1 MEPFEK
7 RREESIKRAF
17 LYVNKLKEFE
27 QKKTFKIPFILKEKG
42 VVEVDRLFLLCL
54 FIDFSFKLYIVHH
67 TNTEEELA
75 KLDRCCMLLWSM
87 LQCHDEETA
96 VQAAVAI
103 NVVKAIYPLLDNND
117 KNLAHLCGFY
127 HDLFTYKDSPLE
139 SVEATHGIFCGFFAI
154 ALTFANIFAEV
165 EKNIFDSFRSFPAYK
180 ATSTTS
186 QPYWEYV
193 KPVFERCAAEIPL
206 SATPEQIGYIFNRH
220 FKATKAEIGEF
231 ERRNETDQCA
241 NIEEPKKLELVLRL
255 HGLWN
260 KTQYDDGS
268 FEDEDTLRSRM
279 RRNWCKTFRN
289 WYKKEQERKQSDEE
303 RVLAYMEKT
312 IWKRVDTKVLITQ
325 ASKNFGVND
334 ITQWSPE
341 TMGFFN
347 SIIQELNN
355 RYPWD
360 IKA

>member
-1 MEPFEK
+1 MKPFEK

-17 LYVNKLKEFE
+17 LYVNKLKVLE
-27 QKKTFKIPFILKEKG
+27 QKKTFKIPFYIKENG
-42 VVEVDRLFLLCL
+42 LEVDRLFVLCL
-54 FIDFSFKLYIVHH
+54 FIDFSFKLYIAHH

-75 KLDRCCMLLWSM
+75 KLDHCCMLLWSM
-87 LQCHDEETA
+87 LQCPNEETGIVAAMA
-96 VQAAVAI
+96 V

-117 KNLAHLCGFY
+117 KNLAKLSGFY
-127 HDLFTYKDSPLE
+127 RDLFTHKDSPLE
-139 SVEATHGIFCGFFAI
+139 SVESTHGIFCGFFAI

-193 KPVFERCAAEIPL
+193 KPVFERCASKIPP
-206 SATPEQIGYIFNRH
+206 SPTPEQIGDIFNRH
-220 FKATKAEIGEF
+220 FKASKAEIETL
-231 ERRNETDQCA
+231 ERQMGADQSA
-241 NIEEPKKLELVLRL
+241 NIEEPQKLELVLRL

-260 KTQYDDGS
+260 KEKYDDGS
-268 FEDEDTLRSRM
+268 FEDEKHLRSRM

-289 WYKKEQERKQSDEE
+289 WYEKEQKKKQSDEE
-303 RVLAYMEKT
+303 RVLEFMEKF
-312 IWKRVDTKVLITQ
+312 IWKRVDAKVLITK

-347 SIIQELNN
+347 NIIQELNN